1 MKKYLKL
8 KYVLPAWLL
17 VGFVA
22 GLITLNVLVEKPPP
36 PEQRTAQYATTL
48 GVHTLGGPISL
59 GAVVWQVVRR

>member
-1 MKKYLKL
+1 MKSKTVR
-8 KYVLPAWLL
+8 YVIAAWLL

-48 GVHTLGGPISL
+48 TIHTVCGPFAWLAI
-59 GAVVWQVVRR
+59 AVTR